1 MVHIKNKEIWDFR
14 KVDFMIFFFW
24 KEYTRGKKNASQL
37 LLTIQNIYQYFEIL
51 TDLKCAF

>member
-1 MVHIKNKEIWDFR
+1 MGFQESRFYDFLGGR
-14 KVDFMIFFFW
+14 N
-24 KEYTRGKKNASQL
+24 TLGAKKNASQL